1 MSTVTIRPGRVEDA
15 PALRRMEQQNFT
27 DPWSE
32 EGLLGSLASPL
43 SYIRIAEADGRP
55 VGYLIASRVLDEG
68 ELLRIAVDPDSRV
81 RGVGRALTETMM
93 RENPGTKIW
102 RLDVRVSN
110 YGAIKLYESLGFT
123 PVIRRRNYYEKP
135 AEDGIMM
142 MLETARQD

>member
-15 PALRRMEQQNFT
+15 PALRKMEVQNFT

-32 EGLLGSLASPL
+32 GGLLTALSNPL
-43 SYIRIAEADGRP
+43 SYIRIAESDGRP

-81 RGVGRALTETMM
+81 RGVGKALTETMM
-93 RENPGTKIW
+93 RENPGTKVW

-110 YGAIKLYESLGFT
+110 YGAIKLYESLGFK
-123 PVIRRRNYYEKP
+123 PVVRRRNYYEKP
-135 AEDGIMM
+135 MEDGIMM
-142 MLETARQD
+142 MLEIN